1 MVPVFIAHFYEN
13 IGKLLHSVQ
22 YWGLHQWPTLH
33 SCHRGRKV
41 SNIRGGGWGARF
53 GILGGGASGGQIP
66 SRHMMSY

>member
-41 SNIRGGGWGARF
+41 SNIRGGD
-53 GILGGGASGGQIP
+53 GGQGLEYWGEGP
-66 SRHMMSY
+66 VGAKFPAGT